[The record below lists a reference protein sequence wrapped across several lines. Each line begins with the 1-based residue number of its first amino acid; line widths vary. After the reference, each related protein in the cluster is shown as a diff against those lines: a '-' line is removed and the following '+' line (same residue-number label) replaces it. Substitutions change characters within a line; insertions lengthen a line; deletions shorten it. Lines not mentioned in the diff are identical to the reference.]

1 MAKPKITFYD
11 LSDEEYRKVTSA
23 IYPVARNNERTAWI
37 VVDEVGEITGNPPIY
52 SELTLSVKTREGS
65 YSKPDKD
72 KAINIIKG
80 LVSLLNF
87 D

>member
-1 MAKPKITFYD
+1 MAKPKITLYN
-11 LSDEEYRKVTSA
+11 LSDEEYRKVIDT
-23 IYPVARNNERTAWI
+23 INPVARNNERTAWI
-37 VVDEVGEITGNPPIY
+37 VVDEMTGIGGDSLKYN
-52 SELTLSVKTREGS
+52 LTLSVKTRGGS

>member
-11 LSDEEYRKVTSA
+11 LSDREYRKIIDTINVE
-23 IYPVARNNERTAWI
+23 RKNERTAWI
-37 VVDEVGEITGNPPIY
+37 VVDEMKGIMGDPLKYN
-52 SELTLSVKTREGS
+52 LTLSVKTREGS